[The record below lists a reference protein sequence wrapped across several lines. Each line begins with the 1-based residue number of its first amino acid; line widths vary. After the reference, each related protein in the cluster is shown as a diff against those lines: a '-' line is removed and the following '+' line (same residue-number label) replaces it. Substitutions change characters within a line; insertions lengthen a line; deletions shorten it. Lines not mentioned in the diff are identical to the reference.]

1 MCYCG
6 NALVGIHETSPW
18 GDGNLADMGVIK
30 IFFQFQKQLYFCISK
45 KWMYNHK
52 IEMQ

>member
-6 NALVGIHETSPW
+6 NALVGILDTSPW
-18 GDGNLADMGVIK
+18 SDGNLADRVVIK
-30 IFFQFQKQLYFCISK
+30 IFFQYFCISK

-52 IEMQ
+52 IEIQ